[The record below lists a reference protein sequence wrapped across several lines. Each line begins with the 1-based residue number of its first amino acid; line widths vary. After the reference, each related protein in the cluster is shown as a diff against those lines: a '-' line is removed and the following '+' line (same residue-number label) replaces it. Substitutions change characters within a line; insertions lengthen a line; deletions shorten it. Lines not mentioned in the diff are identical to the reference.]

1 MSVIVTIQFEADP
14 EKFER
19 YAAENK
25 EHMHGI
31 AEQAKEAGIIAHRA
45 YGAPDGRA
53 LVVVDEWPD
62 AESFQRFFESAQP
75 LFQPL
80 MEAAGVEK
88 EPDVNLWRKLETY
101 DDVGWGA

>member
-1 MSVIVTIQFEADP
+1 MSVIVTIQLEADP

-25 EHMHGI
+25 EHMLGI
-31 AEQAKEAGIIAHRA
+31 AEQAKAAGLIAHRA

-62 AESFQRFFESAQP
+62 AESFQQFFGASQA

-80 MEAAGVEK
+80 MEAAGVTA
-88 EPDVNLWRKLETY
+88 EPSVNFWRKLETF